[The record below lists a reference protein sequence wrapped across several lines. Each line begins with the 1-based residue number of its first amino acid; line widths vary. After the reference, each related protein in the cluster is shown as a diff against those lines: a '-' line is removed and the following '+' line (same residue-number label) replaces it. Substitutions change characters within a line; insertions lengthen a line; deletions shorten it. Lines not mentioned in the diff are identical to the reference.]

1 MSKQAGVTEA
11 IPAAVHDQKGGR
23 HPGMAPGIRVAAF
36 RSAEWTLFYT
46 IIILGAIALALPMI
60 WTVLASLKTRGE
72 IFDATQWLP
81 ATPQWSNY
89 TEALTSAPFG
99 RYFLN
104 STFIAIARTISTLF
118 LASLAGYGFARYDF
132 WGRRVLF
139 VAILSTMM
147 VPFQVIMVPLYILV
161 RDLGWLNTYH
171 GIIVPGALSAFGVFL
186 MRQFI
191 QGIPG
196 ELLDAARID
205 GASEFGIYWRIV
217 LPLAR
222 PALSALAIFTFL
234 EGWNSLLWPLI
245 VITDTE
251 LRPLTLGL
259 AEFQTQYT
267 TDYPLLMAA
276 SVTAVLPVLL
286 LFAFLRREFVRGIV
300 MTGLKG

>member
-1 MSKQAGVTEA
+1 MSKQAEVTEA
-11 IPAAVHDQKGGR
+11 IPAAVHDRKGGR
-23 HPGMAPGIRVAAF
+23 HPGMALGIRVAAF
-36 RSAEWTLFYT
+36 RSVEWTLFYT
-46 IIILGAIALALPMI
+46 IIIVGAIALALPMI

-104 STFIAIARTISTLF
+104 STFIAIARTILTLF

-132 WGRRVLF
+132 WGRRILF

-171 GIIVPGALSAFGVFL
+171 GIILPGALSAFGVFL

-191 QGIPG
+191 QGIPE

-276 SVTAVLPVLL
+276 SVTAMLPVLL
-286 LFAFLRREFVRGIV
+286 LFALLRREFVRGIV